1 MRKELDIT
9 ISDEGRDQGKVFH
22 LREFPASKAEKWA
35 MQALMLAARSG
46 VDLPDNIGPAMGMQG
61 IAMLGIQ
68 AIMKVNF
75 LEAEP
80 LLNEM
85 MACVSIKPDP
95 QRPEIVRGLVED
107 DIEEIAT
114 RVMLRSEVI
123 KLHVNFSG
131 AANPSKSTSET
142 LAPAFSNT
150 PTSPAPLAPSSQR
163 AKHR

>member
-1 MRKELDIT
+1 VRKELDIT
-9 ISDEGRDQGKVFH
+9 IADEGRDLGKVFH
-22 LREFPASKAEKWA
+22 LRELPASRAEKWA

-46 VDLPDNIGPAMGMQG
+46 VELPDNIGPAMGMQG
-61 IAMLGIQ
+61 IATIGIQ

-85 MACVSIKPDP
+85 MSCISIKPDP

-114 RVMLRSEVI
+114 RVLLRSEVI
-123 KLHVNFSG
+123 KLHINFSG
-131 AANPSKSTSET
+131 TVNPSRSISET

-150 PTSPAPLAPSSQR
+150 PTSPAPSAPSSPR
-163 AKHR
+163 ARPR